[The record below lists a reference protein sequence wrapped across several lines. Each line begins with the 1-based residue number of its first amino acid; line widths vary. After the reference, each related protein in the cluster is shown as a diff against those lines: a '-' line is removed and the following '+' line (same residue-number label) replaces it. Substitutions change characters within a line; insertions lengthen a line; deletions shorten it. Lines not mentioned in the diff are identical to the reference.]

1 MSSLNK
7 ITPSLNT
14 KLQQAAGRVGGA
26 LYQFADNEFGQAVI
40 GFCVFVATALFAC
53 FTDVGQDVTA
63 DLLVVIMEMANVF
76 LDLFGL
82 PRIDVGGMV

>member
-1 MSSLNK
+1 MSSFNK
-7 ITPSLNT
+7 ITPTLNT
-14 KLQQAAGRVGGA
+14 KLQQTAGRVGGA

-40 GFCVFVATALFAC
+40 GFCVFVGAALFCC

-63 DLLVVIMEMANVF
+63 DLLVAVMEMMNVF

-82 PRIDVGGMV
+82 PRIDVGVMV